1 MARKATNVSGHI
13 SQSKKPQERRVKPES
28 VLLQGGLSESVQKV
42 DLEAKVTELEALLS
56 GTRRDL
62 EVAKV
67 TIGELESKVAQSS
80 SKINELQS
88 ELPKSVP
95 TEDLEAVKVQL
106 ESKNADLEQKLAA
119 SVPRSEAN
127 PLRATITELEMKLS
141 RSVPKSEVDALNE
154 NASRLEAT
162 LSETREK
169 LTLAEAKGRELD
181 SKLSESVSRTEL
193 EAAKTAAET
202 RISEIQTQL
211 SESRIE
217 ADALREKLAGLEVTE
232 SELEAPMMP
241 TEELGSTEPP
251 GITEENS
258 ATPSCP
264 SCNASTLQDDVYCG
278 NCGTLL

>member
-1 MARKATNVSGHI
+1 MDLVRKATTVSG
-13 SQSKKPQERRVKPES
+13 QSKKSKERSMKPE
-28 VLLQGGLSESVQKV
+28 VAGLQDALPESEPKV

-62 EVAKV
+62 VMAKA
-67 TIGELESKVAQSS
+67 TIEELESNVSQSS
-80 SKINELQS
+80 SKIDELQS
-88 ELPKSVP
+88 ELSKSVP
-95 TEDLEAVKVQL
+95 TDNLEAIKVQL

-127 PLRATITELEMKLS
+127 ELRTTITELETKLAQY
-141 RSVPKSEVDALNE
+141 VPKSEVDALNE